1 MKEHMPLSNQ
11 MKDRSRAL
19 RNNMTR
25 QESKLW
31 YEFLKFYRPHF
42 RRQYIIGQFIADF
55 YCPKAKLIIELDGSQ
70 HYSDFGLK
78 YDQWQH
84 QKTGNPKQL
93 RPALLPIG
101 IWLNTLTPYGD
112 QIDYITIER
121 LKELGH
127 EDLVPKEI

>member
-19 RNNMTR
+19 RSNMTR

-78 YDQWQH
+78 YDQWRTKNWKS
-84 QKTGNPKQL
+84 KTT
-93 RPALLPIG
+93 ASCVIPIG
-101 IWLNTLTPYGD
+101 IWLNTLTPYATKS
-112 QIDYITIER
+112 TI
-121 LKELGH
+121 LPLN
-127 EDLVPKEI
+127 V

>member
-19 RNNMTR
+19 RSNMTR

-78 YDQWQH
+78 YDQWRT
-84 QKTGNPKQL
+84 KKLDIKNNCVL
-93 RPALLPIG
+93 RYTNWDLVK
-101 IWLNTLTPYGD
+101 YFDSVCD

-121 LKELGH
+121 LKELAH

>member
-1 MKEHMPLSNQ
+1 MKEHMLLSNQ

-70 HYSDFGLK
+70 HYSDFREYSFLFIQEK
-78 YDQWQH
+78 AC
-84 QKTGNPKQL
+84 QKQ
-93 RPALLPIG
+93 
-101 IWLNTLTPYGD
+101 
-112 QIDYITIER
+112 YIS
-121 LKELGH
+121 
-127 EDLVPKEI
+127 